1 MLSIFKIIFREREN
15 PVIEGENMGTV
26 RQSIIFVLKEQEL
39 TAKDISQAVG
49 IREKEVYDHLV
60 HIARSRCLGGKFILS
75 PAACRD
81 CGHVFK
87 KRDRLTPPGRCFL
100 CRSEAIS
107 PPRYSIRINP
117 SKESHFPGKSVES
130 GDQSSEQNL

>member
-1 MLSIFKIIFREREN
+1 MG
-15 PVIEGENMGTV
+15 EGTMGTI
-26 RQSIIFVLKEQEL
+26 RQSIIFVLKEQEW

-60 HIARSRCLGGKFILS
+60 HIARSRSLGGKFILLPS
-75 PAACRD
+75 VCRD

-87 KRDRLTPPGRCFL
+87 KRDRLTPPSRCFL

-107 PPRYSIRINP
+107 PPRFSIRIEP
-117 SKESHFPGKSVES
+117 SKENARGKGDDQF
-130 GDQSSEQNL
+130 GDQGSE

>member
-1 MLSIFKIIFREREN
+1 
-15 PVIEGENMGTV
+15 MGTV
-26 RQSIIFVLKEQEL
+26 RQSIVFVLKEQEM

-60 HIARSRCLGGKFILS
+60 HIARTRIPGGKFILIPS
-75 PAACRD
+75 RCRD

-87 KRDRLTPPGRCFL
+87 KRDRVTPPGRCFL

-107 PPRYSIRINP
+107 PPRFSIRTDR
-117 SKESHFPGKSVES
+117 SKEINGGNEGVEF
-130 GDQSSEQNL
+130 GD